1 MNDLLFSEFNP
12 VSAKEWK
19 QKIQME
25 LNGADYNESLI
36 WQSLEGIN
44 VRPFYHRN
52 EDSDDFNPIPGTPST
67 WKVIQ
72 QVYLDDAAIS
82 HRLIKQALNNGAEGV
97 YLTARKSFDFNIIF
111 KDFPFGEADIYFC
124 LQFLDSAFMEKL
136 FSFLVANKAQVFYNI
151 DIIHQLAREG
161 NWFQSLE
168 KDHEQLDRWIG
179 QYPEETI
186 LGIHANLYQNAGAN
200 CIQQLAYAL
209 AHANEYLNYL
219 KDRKGFKRLKLNF
232 ILSTGGNYFFEIAKI
247 RALRLLYAALAEA
260 HGIQEECHILS
271 LPGKRNKTIYDFN
284 VNMLRTTTECMSAAL
299 GGANAV
305 CNLPYD
311 VLYHKSNDF
320 GERMARNQLIILKAE
335 SYFDYTANPAD
346 GSYYIE
352 SLTEELSGKALILFK
367 EIEKGGGFLKQLKEG
382 ILQKKIKESSKKEQ
396 QWFDE
401 GKLVLL
407 GTNKYPNPNDR
418 MSSNLELYPFFK
430 TKPRKTLIEPIFE
443 KRLAEALEKERLEHE
458 KE

>member
-1 MNDLLFSEFNP
+1 MNDFLFSEFDP
-12 VSAKEWK
+12 VSAKQWK

-25 LNGADYNESLI
+25 LHGADYNDSLI

-52 EDSDDFNPIPGTPST
+52 DPPNELIPIPGTPAS

-82 HRLIKQALNNGAEGV
+82 HRLIQEALKHGAEGV
-97 YLTARKSFDFNIIF
+97 YLTARQSFDFPLIF
-111 KDFPFGEADIYFC
+111 KDFPFEEADIYFY
-124 LQFLDSAFMEKL
+124 LQFLDTDFMEKL
-136 FSFLVANKAQVFYNI
+136 IRFLVLNKARVFYNI
-151 DIIHQLAREG
+151 DIIHHLAGEG

-168 KDHEQLDRWIG
+168 KDHEQLHRLIG
-179 QYPEETI
+179 QYPGETVV
-186 LGIHANLYQNAGAN
+186 GIHANLYQNAGAN

-219 KDRKGFKRLKLNF
+219 KDHKEFNRLKLNF
-232 ILSTGGNYFFEIAKI
+232 ILSSGGNYFFEIAKI
-247 RALRLLYAALAEA
+247 RALRLLYATLAEA
-260 HGIQEECHILS
+260 HGIPEECHILS

-284 VNMLRTTTECMSAAL
+284 VNMLRTTTECMSAVL

-311 VLYHKSNDF
+311 VLYHKSNEF
-320 GERMARNQLIILKAE
+320 GERIARNQLIILKAE

-352 SLTEELSGKALILFK
+352 SLTEELANKALNLFK

-382 ILQKKIKESSKKEQ
+382 IIQKKIKESSKKEQ

-407 GTNKYPNPNDR
+407 GTNKYPNPGDR
-418 MSSNLELYPFFK
+418 MFSNIELYPFFK

-443 KRLAEALEKERLEHE
+443 KRLAEPLEKERLEHE
-458 KE
+458 KK